1 MDGMLVGSC
10 PVRDVLDRIGDKWSV
25 LVLLSLG
32 EAGTMRF
39 TALKRA
45 IADIS
50 QRMLAQTLRGLEQD
64 GLLTRTAFATVPPR
78 VEYTLTPI
86 GHSLL
91 APIRTL
97 VDWADTNYDRVV
109 LARRAYVP
117 PPVAVAL

>member
-1 MDGMLVGSC
+1 MDGMMVGPC

-32 EAGTMRF
+32 EHGTMRF

-50 QRMLAQTLRGLEQD
+50 QRMLAQTLRALEQD

-78 VEYTLTPI
+78 VDYALTPL

-91 APIRTL
+91 EPIRAL
-97 VDWADTNYDRVV
+97 VDWADAHYGRVV
-109 LARRAYVP
+109 SARRAYVP
-117 PPVAVAL
+117 PPVAAAL